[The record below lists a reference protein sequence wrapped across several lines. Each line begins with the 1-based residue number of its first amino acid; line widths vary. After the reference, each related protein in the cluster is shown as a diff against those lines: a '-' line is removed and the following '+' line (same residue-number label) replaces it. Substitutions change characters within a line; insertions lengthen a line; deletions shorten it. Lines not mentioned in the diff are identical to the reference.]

1 MPVFAD
7 IGADY
12 NLDPAAVEAAITPRT
27 RAVVAVHLFGHVGRP
42 RRRLRAICDRHGLAL
57 VEDAAQAFGA
67 ARAWRRSATSRR
79 SRSSRPRTSST
90 FGDGGL
96 ITTPRDDVAD
106 TCRTLRFHGS
116 RDKQTFTQIGY
127 NSRLDELHAAVLRV
141 FLDGVDGWNAARR
154 AAAARYRDLGLDEHA
169 TLPPDGGVYH
179 LYMARVAER
188 DRGRRGLPAAGVG
201 CGVYYATPL
210 HRQPVFADLPSRA
223 TCRSPR
229 RAPAR
234 ASRCRCSRR

>member
-1 MPVFAD
+1 MRPAWPRARGGCGPGVRSPGIAQVGDVATFSFFPTK
-7 IGADY
+7 
-12 NLDPAAVEAAITPRT
+12 NL
-27 RAVVAVHLFGHVGRP
+27 
-42 RRRLRAICDRHGLAL
+42 
-57 VEDAAQAFGA
+57 
-67 ARAWRRSATSRR
+67 
-79 SRSSRPRTSST
+79 ST

-141 FLDGVDGWNAARR
+141 FLEGVPGWNAARQ
-154 AAAARYRDLGLDEHA
+154 AAAARYRDLGLDELA

-188 DRGRRGLPAAGVG
+188 DRVVDAARRPASAAASTTRGRCTG
-201 CGVYYATPL
+201 
-210 HRQPVFADLPSRA
+210 SRCSP
-223 TCRSPR
+223 TCRSATCP
-229 RAPAR
+229 
-234 ASRCRCSRR
+234 